1 MLGDDEGGAG
11 AAVFITAVG
20 RCVAEAGPPG
30 AGACAP
36 TRKRRRA
43 AKPVPVDACP
53 GEASSERHAPTN
65 CTRGHARLLWRL
77 CAVCM
82 PPCLFDARGD

>member
-1 MLGDDEGGAG
+1 MGLLGDRNEADGSCLLGDDEGGAG

-36 TRKRRRA
+36 TRKPVAEPPLGRARA
-43 AKPVPVDACP
+43 AALGPSK
-53 GEASSERHAPTN
+53 
-65 CTRGHARLLWRL
+65 
-77 CAVCM
+77 
-82 PPCLFDARGD
+82 